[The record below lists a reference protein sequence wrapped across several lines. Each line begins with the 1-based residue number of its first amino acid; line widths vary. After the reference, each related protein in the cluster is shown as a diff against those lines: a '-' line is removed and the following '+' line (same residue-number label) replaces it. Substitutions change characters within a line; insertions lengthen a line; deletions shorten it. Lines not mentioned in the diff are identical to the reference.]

1 MIRITIASK
10 GPQNRYGRKSDPKR
24 KRSTS
29 LEAKLTSWP
38 DDVDSE
44 PPIELSLSDLEYIAA
59 TVAILNC
66 IL

>member
-1 MIRITIASK
+1 MIRTTIASK

-29 LEAKLTSWP
+29 LEAKLTTLP

-44 PPIELSLSDLEYIAA
+44 PPIELSLSDFEYISAIA
-59 TVAILNC
+59 AILN
-66 IL
+66 